1 METQN
6 GSHVYGST
14 NRDMG
19 TSSQALVELKP
30 LDSIATRTGAN
41 GDRLEAMAKR
51 LTSFL
56 NRLDGSR
63 TDDPVGAGKTIVPMP
78 EGVLSRINNN
88 VKREEMSIEE
98 LEGLISALDDYV

>member
-6 GSHVYGST
+6 GSPVYGST
-14 NRDMG
+14 NRDVG
-19 TSSQALVELKP
+19 TSSQALVEQKP
-30 LDSIATRTGAN
+30 LDSIEARTAGNGA
-41 GDRLEAMAKR
+41 RLEAMAKR

-63 TDDPVGAGKTIVPMP
+63 TGDQVGAGKTTAPMP

-88 VKREEMSIEE
+88 IKHEETSIEE
-98 LEGLISALDDYV
+98 LEGLISSLDDYV